1 MAMPKWHQFMRPV
14 LAFLEKNGLQTSK
27 ELSASMVSEFRLTKE
42 EQAERLNSGQLRM
55 YNRMYWAITDLEKA
69 KLLSYGDKRGTYA
82 ITDSGREFLASHPNA
97 FTTKELMADCP
108 PFRRW
113 KEQYQAAE
121 HEKRGEAIPVE
132 PDEDEISPL
141 ESMQKADHELRGALE
156 DELLQAVMQKDPYFF
171 EHLVGRLLVAMGY
184 GESLESTAM
193 VTAKSGD
200 EGIDGIVKEDRLGF
214 DNIYYQAKRWDLDRT
229 VSRPDLQAFVGAL
242 SGKGASKGLFITTAS
257 FSRGAREYAEGLKSQ
272 RLVLVDG
279 KALAGM
285 MIDYGVGVSTVAT
298 YSVRSLDSDFF
309 ADE

>member
-1 MAMPKWHQFMRPV
+1 
-14 LAFLEKNGLQTSK
+14 
-27 ELSASMVSEFRLTKE
+27 
-42 EQAERLNSGQLRM
+42 
-55 YNRMYWAITDLEKA
+55 
-69 KLLSYGDKRGTYA
+69 
-82 ITDSGREFLASHPNA
+82 
-97 FTTKELMADCP
+97 MADCP

-309 ADE
+309 ADESGSVIAIGYSLLGWCSNACPLVARRLLGISSSLILCAVGVARQRLSGEPGSSQRARRHCSCETRCSSCISSHKTGLMFHASSAEKSFRLQALAE

>member
-1 MAMPKWHQFMRPV
+1 
-14 LAFLEKNGLQTSK
+14 
-27 ELSASMVSEFRLTKE
+27 
-42 EQAERLNSGQLRM
+42 
-55 YNRMYWAITDLEKA
+55 
-69 KLLSYGDKRGTYA
+69 
-82 ITDSGREFLASHPNA
+82 
-97 FTTKELMADCP
+97 MADCP